1 MHTRIISR
9 DLWLVL
15 CFAVVASP
23 ASAACI
29 TPPLSAELIK
39 QFKSNPGGLIPTPD
53 TDARTVEVLT
63 RDLAGTDPT
72 LASDLVHI
80 AEGVRQRFRSAIA
93 AGLAQA
99 ALACMGTDQQAALQI
114 QQAVASFQDGQFQAL
129 FAAVVGD
136 LSTATTAAAESAATG
151 SAGSV
156 AIVNPNTSPGT
167 KNNPG
172 SGVFFNPASFGP
184 SNATTN
190 VFAVV
195 GPTASAGSTT
205 NGKTA
210 SAGGTTMGKT
220 ASAGGTTMGKTAA
233 NAVSATR

>member
-53 TDARTVEVLT
+53 TDARTVEAST

-72 LASDLVHI
+72 LASDLVRI
-80 AEGVRQRFRSAIA
+80 AEGARQRFRSAIA

-99 ALACMGTDQQAALQI
+99 ALTCLSTDQQAALQI

-136 LSTATTAAAESAATG
+136 LSTAATAAAESAATG

-156 AIVNPNTSPGT
+156 AIVNPNPSVGS
-167 KNNPG
+167 KFNPG
-172 SGVFFNPASFGP
+172 SGVFFNPAAFGP
-184 SNATTN
+184 SSAAPN
-190 VFAVV
+190 VFAVA
-195 GPTASAGSTT
+195 GPTVSAGSTT
-205 NGKTA
+205 K
-210 SAGGTTMGKT
+210 GKT